1 MNNLLKPV
9 KRRHFLR
16 LNTTLQPIC
25 QDTFPGDKA
34 TGLAYKTRMELITSN
49 DALASLCAELS
60 KQRYI
65 TVDTEFLREKT
76 FWPQLC
82 LIQTAADGIEAMIG
96 PLADGIDLAPFY
108 QLLRNRDV
116 LKVMHGCRQDIEIFY
131 HQAEIIPAPLFDTQI
146 AAMVC
151 GFGDAVGYETLI
163 RKTTGGKIDKGSRFT
178 DWSQRPL
185 SENQLTYAQAD
196 VTHLR
201 GAFEFLENEL
211 SENGRGAWL
220 DEESALLANPEI
232 YEQLPQNAWKRIKMQ
247 DRRPHVIGVLVEVA
261 AWRETE
267 AQSRNVPRNRILKDD
282 ALRELAL
289 QGPKDKRGLTRLRT
303 VPRGFEGSRYA
314 DAVLEAV
321 ERGRKMEKEQMPD
334 LPRLAVNRPGIG
346 PLVDLLKVLLKQR
359 SEETGVAPKLIANVA
374 DLERIA
380 SDEAPDVPALK
391 GWRHE
396 IFGQYAEALK
406 AGKLALASEG
416 DAVVLVTRD

>member
-1 MNNLLKPV
+1 MNNLIGRKGGV
-9 KRRHFLR
+9 FLR
-16 LNTTLQPIC
+16 LNTTLQRIC
-25 QDTFPGDKA
+25 QDAFPRDKRA
-34 TGLAYKTRMELITSN
+34 GLAYKTRMELITTN
-49 DALASLCAELS
+49 DALTALCAELS

-82 LIQTAADGIEAMIG
+82 LIQTAGDGIEAMID
-96 PLADGIDLAPFY
+96 PLAEDIDLAPFY
-108 QLLRNRDV
+108 ALLSNPDV

-163 RKTTGGKIDKGSRFT
+163 RNTTGGKIDKGSRFT

-185 SENQLTYAQAD
+185 SENQLTYALAD

-201 GAFEFLENEL
+201 EAFEYLEQQLN
-211 SENGRGAWL
+211 ENGRGSWL
-220 DEESALLANPEI
+220 EEETAILANPEI
-232 YEQLPQNAWKRIKMQ
+232 YAQRPENAWKRMKMQ
-247 DRRPHVIGVLVEVA
+247 DRRPHVVGVLMEVA
-261 AWRETE
+261 AWREVE

-289 QGPKDKRGLTRLRT
+289 QGPKDKRGLTRLRA
-303 VPRGFEGSRYA
+303 VPKGFEGSRYA
-314 DAVLEAV
+314 DPLLEAIA
-321 ERGRKMEKEQMPD
+321 RGRKLEKEDMPD
-334 LPRLAVNRPGIG
+334 MPRPAVNRPGIG

-359 SEETGVAPKLIANVA
+359 SEETGVAPKLVANVS

-380 SDEAPDVPALK
+380 SDDAADVAALR
-391 GWRHE
+391 GWRYE
-396 IFGQYAEALK
+396 IFGQYAEKLK
-406 AGKLALASEG
+406 AGKLALASED
-416 DAVVLVTRD
+416 DAVVLVERD

>member
-1 MNNLLKPV
+1 
-9 KRRHFLR
+9 
-16 LNTTLQPIC
+16 
-25 QDTFPGDKA
+25 
-34 TGLAYKTRMELITSN
+34 MELITTN
-49 DALASLCAELS
+49 EALSELCAELAN
-60 KQRYI
+60 QRYI

-82 LIQTAADGIEAMIG
+82 LIQTAGQDIEAMID
-96 PLADGIDLAPFY
+96 PLAEGIDLAPFY
-108 QLLRNRDV
+108 ALLANENV
-116 LKVMHGCRQDIEIFY
+116 LKVMHGCRQDIEIFF
-131 HQAEIIPAPLFDTQI
+131 HQAQTIPKPLFDTQI

-185 SENQLTYAQAD
+185 SDNQLTYALAD

-211 SENGRGAWL
+211 VENGRGAWL
-220 DEESALLANPEI
+220 DEETALLSDPEI
-232 YEQLPQNAWKRIKMQ
+232 YAQRPENAWKRLRMQ
-247 DRRPHVIGVLVEVA
+247 DRRPHIIGVLIEVA

-289 QGPKDKRGLTRLRT
+289 QGPKDKRGLTRLRA
-303 VPRGFEGSRYA
+303 VPKGFEGSRYA
-314 DAVLEAV
+314 DPLLEAV
-321 ERGRKMEKEQMPD
+321 ARGRKMEKDDLPD
-334 LPRLAVNRPGIG
+334 LPSPAVNRPGIG

-359 SEETGVAPKLIANVA
+359 SEETGVAPKLIANVS

-380 SDEAPDVPALK
+380 SDDAPHVAALK

-406 AGKLALASEG
+406 AGKLALASQD
-416 DAVVLVTRD
+416 DAVILVERD

>member
-1 MNNLLKPV
+1 
-9 KRRHFLR
+9 
-16 LNTTLQPIC
+16 
-25 QDTFPGDKA
+25 
-34 TGLAYKTRMELITSN
+34 MELITTN
-49 DALASLCAELS
+49 EALSELCAELA

-76 FWPQLC
+76 FWPQVC
-82 LIQTAADGIEAMIG
+82 LIQTAGQEIEAMID
-96 PLADGIDLAPFY
+96 PLAEGIDLAPFY
-108 QLLRNRDV
+108 ALLANENV
-116 LKVMHGCRQDIEIFY
+116 LKVMHGCRQDIEIFF
-131 HQAEIIPAPLFDTQI
+131 HQAQTIPKPLFDTQI

-185 SENQLTYAQAD
+185 SDNQLTYALAD

-211 SENGRGAWL
+211 VENGRGAWL
-220 DEESALLANPEI
+220 DEETAFLSDPEI
-232 YEQLPQNAWKRIKMQ
+232 YAQRPDNAWKRLRMQ
-247 DRRPHVIGVLVEVA
+247 DRRPHVIGVLIEIA

-267 AQSRNVPRNRILKDD
+267 AQKRNVPRNRILKDD

-289 QGPKDKRGLTRLRT
+289 QGPKDKRGLTRLRA
-303 VPRGFEGSRYA
+303 VPKGFEGSRYA
-314 DAVLEAV
+314 DPLLKAVA
-321 ERGRKMEKEQMPD
+321 RGRKKEKDD
-334 LPRLAVNRPGIG
+334 LPDMPAPVVNRPGIG

-359 SEETGVAPKLIANVA
+359 SEETGVAPKLIANVN

-380 SDEAPDVPALK
+380 SDDAPDVAALR

-406 AGKLALASEG
+406 AGKLALASQD
-416 DAVVLVTRD
+416 DAVVLVARD

>member
-1 MNNLLKPV
+1 
-9 KRRHFLR
+9 
-16 LNTTLQPIC
+16 
-25 QDTFPGDKA
+25 
-34 TGLAYKTRMELITSN
+34 MELITTN
-49 DALASLCAELS
+49 EALSELCAELAN
-60 KQRYI
+60 QRYI

-82 LIQTAADGIEAMIG
+82 LIQTAGQDIEAMID
-96 PLADGIDLAPFY
+96 PLAEGIDLAPFY
-108 QLLRNRDV
+108 ALLANENV
-116 LKVMHGCRQDIEIFY
+116 LKVMHGCRQDIEIFF
-131 HQAEIIPAPLFDTQI
+131 HQAQTIPKPLFDTQI

-185 SENQLTYAQAD
+185 SDNQLTYALAD

-211 SENGRGAWL
+211 VENGRGAWL
-220 DEESALLANPEI
+220 DEETALLSDPEI
-232 YEQLPQNAWKRIKMQ
+232 YAQRPENAWKRLRMQ
-247 DRRPHVIGVLVEVA
+247 DRRPHVIGVLIEVA

-289 QGPKDKRGLTRLRT
+289 QGPKDKRGLTRLRA
-303 VPRGFEGSRYA
+303 VPKGFEGSRYA
-314 DAVLEAV
+314 DPLLEAV
-321 ERGRKMEKEQMPD
+321 ARGRKMEKNDLPD
-334 LPRLAVNRPGIG
+334 LPSPAVNRPGIG

-359 SEETGVAPKLIANVA
+359 SEETGVAPKLIANVS

-380 SDEAPDVPALK
+380 SDDAPDVAALK

-406 AGKLALASEG
+406 AGKLALASQD
-416 DAVVLVTRD
+416 DAVILVERD

>member
-1 MNNLLKPV
+1 
-9 KRRHFLR
+9 
-16 LNTTLQPIC
+16 
-25 QDTFPGDKA
+25 
-34 TGLAYKTRMELITSN
+34 MELITTN
-49 DALASLCAELS
+49 EALSELCAELAN
-60 KQRYI
+60 QRYI

-82 LIQTAADGIEAMIG
+82 LVQTAGQDIEAMID
-96 PLADGIDLAPFY
+96 PLAEGIDLAPFY
-108 QLLRNRDV
+108 ALLANENV
-116 LKVMHGCRQDIEIFY
+116 LKVMHGCRQDIEIFF
-131 HQAEIIPAPLFDTQI
+131 HQAQTIPKPLFDTQI

-185 SENQLTYAQAD
+185 SDNQLTYALAD

-211 SENGRGAWL
+211 VENGRGAWL
-220 DEESALLANPEI
+220 DEETALLSDPEI
-232 YEQLPQNAWKRIKMQ
+232 YAQRPESAWKRLRMQ
-247 DRRPHVIGVLVEVA
+247 DRRPHVIGVLIEVA

-289 QGPKDKRGLTRLRT
+289 QGPKDKRGLTRLRA
-303 VPRGFEGSRYA
+303 VPKGFEGSRYA
-314 DAVLEAV
+314 DPLLEAV
-321 ERGRKMEKEQMPD
+321 ARGRKMEKDDLPD
-334 LPRLAVNRPGIG
+334 LPAPAVNRQGIG

-359 SEETGVAPKLIANVA
+359 SEETGVAPKLIANVS

-380 SDEAPDVPALK
+380 SDDAPDVAALK

-406 AGKLALASEG
+406 AGKLALASQD
-416 DAVVLVTRD
+416 DAVILVERD

>member
-1 MNNLLKPV
+1 
-9 KRRHFLR
+9 
-16 LNTTLQPIC
+16 
-25 QDTFPGDKA
+25 
-34 TGLAYKTRMELITSN
+34 MELITTN
-49 DALASLCAELS
+49 EALSELCAELAN
-60 KQRYI
+60 QRYI

-82 LIQTAADGIEAMIG
+82 LIQTAGQDIEAMID
-96 PLADGIDLAPFY
+96 PLAEGIDLAPFY
-108 QLLRNRDV
+108 ALLANENV
-116 LKVMHGCRQDIEIFY
+116 LKVMHGCRQDIEIFF
-131 HQAEIIPAPLFDTQI
+131 HKAQTIPKPLFDTQI

-185 SENQLTYAQAD
+185 SDNQLTYALAD

-211 SENGRGAWL
+211 VENGRGAWL
-220 DEESALLANPEI
+220 DEETALLSDPEI
-232 YEQLPQNAWKRIKMQ
+232 YAQRPENAWKRLRMQ
-247 DRRPHVIGVLVEVA
+247 DRRPHVIGVLIEVA
-261 AWRETE
+261 TWRETE

-289 QGPKDKRGLTRLRT
+289 QGPKDKRGLTRLRA
-303 VPRGFEGSRYA
+303 VPKGFEGSRYA
-314 DAVLEAV
+314 DPLLEAV
-321 ERGRKMEKEQMPD
+321 ARGRKMEKDGLPVMPA
-334 LPRLAVNRPGIG
+334 PAVNRPGIG

-359 SEETGVAPKLIANVA
+359 SEETGVAPKLIANVS

-380 SDEAPDVPALK
+380 SDDAPDVPALK

-406 AGKLALASEG
+406 AGKLALASQD
-416 DAVVLVTRD
+416 DAVILVERD